1 MNLDRRWSLEK
12 RKVLGRLDD
21 GDGDSGGC
29 DGAVAGGENLK
40 G

>member
-12 RKVLGRLDD
+12 RNVLGRLDD
-21 GDGDSGGC
+21 GDAGGC
-29 DGAVAGGENLK
+29 DGVAAGGENLK

>member
-12 RKVLGRLDD
+12 RKVFGRLDD
-21 GDGDSGGC
+21 GDAGGC
-29 DGAVAGGENLK
+29 DGVAAGGENLK